1 MSRNAV
7 PKPESAPKSH
17 RNSIGKG
24 VTETLGKLLSSLKIG
39 ASTSKASK
47 SGMDVKKEP
56 PPPPPVGNDEKR
68 ASFGR
73 AKSSGSSQFSLA
85 SQKRDGNMGEA
96 DFARDIA
103 TSQET
108 LADYASVPS
117 ETQYCSIEIRISD
130 TGDSDEQM
138 LGSSDSLG
146 NDFENERAFAHY
158 PQSIEPWQQ
167 MEPNYLPYDEFQH
180 FEFANYSPT
189 PYDDTHPPEDF
200 STELNRGTDWG
211 GDPQIRGKLREPI
224 RSFEEDGLIP
234 IATQPGSIPL
244 SATTRSRSWTNLFIE
259 KTQTQTWKRPTR
271 IVGREFNSADSLKRP
286 KKMGSPKCADPK
298 TKNSNRFQSRFSNER
313 QPGSRRGSGAFM
325 KGETLTDEAVSKRA
339 KDGTRQTYA
348 TLRSSLRKNGRM
360 ATGYRFGSASHLSK
374 IHNQNSLSVD
384 SNTNTSDSPN
394 SPAGSPQIFQSR
406 EKGLLYSPS
415 YCIDDARHQGSS
427 GDTSMAFSRLGS
439 DTSAVSTTILENI
452 VPERLYSQSESGH
465 IFRSPSSYWSSI
477 SKHICSTPDQIS
489 DDSGASPSL
498 HSFSKWP
505 SFSTLSPSRTRVPAF
520 KQQTSQDSINF
531 SPTHAATR
539 HEHRI
544 GRSATKRSVSDSS
557 ASRSSNAYQPVSRAP
572 SSRCRSKE
580 RHQVVESSVVYEKQ
594 DLYSLKQLTKS
605 LGTADEKVQ
614 GKINQYVIIRDIGSG
629 AYGAVKLCK
638 NQINEFYY
646 ACKVISKSKLQKKF
660 RWKSNAM
667 LASRPNSAE
676 AEPESMPA
684 IKKEIAILKK
694 LSKHPNIN
702 VLVEVIDDDKED
714 NLYMFFE
721 LCERGPVMNIKVNE
735 PDRPYS
741 EELARHYFRDL
752 LLGIEY
758 RECTSP
764 AKFKPTETNNATVHK
779 NRIIHRDIKPANLLL
794 SKDRI
799 LQIADFGIS
808 HMFSEGE
815 DDQIHDKNT
824 SPLFCPPEACRM
836 DSDGPT
842 AVHGFPFDVWS
853 MGVTLF
859 CLVHGYCPF
868 EDDCLPDLYNKICND
883 MPIISETLSQELNL
897 LITAMLDKN
906 PNLRPTI
913 KQIRS
918 DPWVLNYGSEP
929 LISEEENCITEDV
942 TEEDIR
948 NAVGKRFMDQM
959 IKVFRRLTSKM
970 TIMVGSESPSN
981 IGDANFKT
989 GTPMGKKKQMG
1000 KSGSDIL
1007 HAPPCHPS
1015 ERGMKKYS
1023 SDSRL
1028 AEPVL
1033 DFSGVAGLARDLRTE
1048 DSQSAGHL
1056 TVPKVAQ

>member
-1 MSRNAV
+1 MSRNTA
-7 PKPESAPKSH
+7 PKPESAPKPH

-39 ASTSKASK
+39 TSNSKGSK
-47 SGMDVKKEP
+47 SGMDESKEP
-56 PPPPPVGNDEKR
+56 LPIANDEKKP
-68 ASFGR
+68 SFGR
-73 AKSSGSSQFSLA
+73 RKSSGSSRFSLA
-85 SQKRDGNMGEA
+85 SQKRDGINGEA
-96 DFARDIA
+96 EGARDIA
-103 TSQET
+103 ASQET
-108 LADYASVPS
+108 LADYASSPS
-117 ETQYCSIEIRISD
+117 ETQYCPIEIRISD
-130 TGDSDEQM
+130 TGESDERI
-138 LGSSDSLG
+138 LGSSASLS
-146 NDFENERAFAHY
+146 NDFENERAFTLY
-158 PQSIEPWQQ
+158 PHSIEPWQQ
-167 MEPNYLPYDEFQH
+167 LEPNYFPYDEAQR
-180 FEFANYSPT
+180 FEFEDYSPT
-189 PYDDTHPPEDF
+189 QYDDAYPPEPF
-200 STELNRGTDWG
+200 FTELKNGADWG
-211 GDPQIRGKLREPI
+211 VDPQIRGKLREPI

-234 IATQPGSIPL
+234 IATQPGSISL
-244 SATTRSRSWTNLFIE
+244 SAPTRSRSWTSLFIE
-259 KTQTQTWKRPTR
+259 KTQTQTWKKPTR
-271 IVGREFNSADSLKRP
+271 FVNSADSLKRP
-286 KKMGSPKCADPK
+286 KKIGSPKCTDPK
-298 TKNSNRFQSRFSNER
+298 TKSSNRFQSRFSNER
-313 QPGSRRGSGAFM
+313 QPGSRRGSGAFA
-325 KGETLTDEAVSKRA
+325 KGETQEDEGVNKRV
-339 KDGTRQTYA
+339 KEGTRQSYA

-360 ATGYRFGSASHLSK
+360 AASNGHRFGSASHLSK
-374 IHNQNSLSVD
+374 IHDQNSLSVEVD
-384 SNTNTSDSPN
+384 ISQSDSPN
-394 SPAGSPQIFQSR
+394 SSAGSPQIFHST
-406 EKGLLYSPS
+406 EKGLLDSSS

-427 GDTSMAFSRLGS
+427 SDTSLAFSRFGS

-452 VPERLYSQSESGH
+452 VSERHYSLPESGH
-465 IFRSPSSYWSSI
+465 IFRSPSSYWSTI
-477 SKHICSTPDQIS
+477 SKHKCSTPDQVS

-520 KQQTSQDSINF
+520 KQQVSQDSINF
-531 SPTHAATR
+531 SPAQAATAR
-539 HEHRI
+539 HDHRI
-544 GRSATKRSVSDSS
+544 GPSAMKRSVSGSS
-557 ASRSSNAYQPVSRAP
+557 ASRSSNAFQPISRAP

-594 DLYSLKQLTKS
+594 DLYSLTQLTKD

-638 NQINEFYY
+638 NQINDFYY

-660 RWKSNAM
+660 RWKSNAK

-676 AEPESMPA
+676 SEPETMPA

-758 RECTSP
+758 RQFTYPSNSV
-764 AKFKPTETNNATVHK
+764 ANTKKNSTAVHK

-794 SKDRI
+794 NKDRI

-883 MPIISETLSQELNL
+883 TPIISATLSQELNL

-906 PNLRPTI
+906 PNHRPTI
-913 KQIRS
+913 KQIRC

-970 TIMVGSESPSN
+970 TIMVGSESPLT
-981 IGDANFKT
+981 IGDASIKA
-989 GTPMGKKKQMG
+989 GTPMGRKKQMG

-1007 HAPPCHPS
+1007 HAPHCHPS

-1033 DFSGVAGLARDLRTE
+1033 DFTGVASLTRDLRTE
-1048 DSQSAGHL
+1048 DSQSAVHL
-1056 TVPKVAQ
+1056 TVPRLAQ